1 MEVELFAQQMYV
13 IQRRLE
19 ELYRG
24 ANTSVHLEPDLL
36 PVAFKELGVVSEE
49 LQVAVEE
56 LQMQNQELIAA
67 QEALEIERR
76 RYQELFELAPNAYL
90 VTDTAGTIQEANHAA
105 AKLLKVAQRFLVG
118 KPLIIFVN
126 EEERQTFHFQ
136 LNQLQQSQ
144 QMQEWVLNIHPRK
157 GESFDAALK
166 VTKIYDWEGKIVG
179 LRVCIREVAN
189 RKQAEAGLLVEN
201 DYNSRQD
208 CLRQLDLP
216 KHVYLKGEI
225 IPLNPQCIW
234 QVCKGI
240 VKLSTIRENGEE
252 VLVGLAGPLMPFG
265 SALTSLQTY
274 QATALSKVEL
284 VCFSPTD
291 LATSPELAQIFLT
304 QINQRLRQT
313 EALLAIS
320 GQRHVKDRLYQLLL
334 LLKQEIGQPVAQG
347 NRLSIRFTH
356 QDFAD
361 ACSTTRVTI
370 TRLIGKLQKEG
381 RIMLDPQNHLILIE
395 QGF

>member
-1 MEVELFAQQMYV
+1 MEVELFAQQMHV
-13 IQRRLE
+13 MHRRLD

-24 ANTSVHLEPDLL
+24 ANTSLQTKSELL

-67 QEALEIERR
+67 QESLEIERR

-105 AKLLKVAQRFLVG
+105 AKLLKVSQRFLVG

-126 EEERQTFHFQ
+126 QEERHTFHFQ
-136 LNQLQQSQ
+136 LNQLQ

-157 GESFDAALK
+157 GKPFDAALK
-166 VTKIYDWEGKIVG
+166 VTKIYDWAGTIVG
-179 LRVCIREVAN
+179 LRVCIREVASH
-189 RKQAEAGLLVEN
+189 KQVEAGLLAEN
-201 DYNSRQD
+201 GDNSSQD

-234 QVCKGI
+234 QVSKGI

-265 SALTSLQTY
+265 SDLTSLQTY
-274 QATALSKVEL
+274 QATALSTVEL
-284 VCFSPTD
+284 VSFSTTD
-291 LATSPELAQIFLT
+291 LVTYPDLAQIFLT

-334 LLKQEIGQPVAQG
+334 LLKQEIGQPVEQG

-361 ACSTTRVTI
+361 SCSTTRVTI
-370 TRLIGKLQKEG
+370 TRLIGKLQEEG
-381 RIMLDPQNHLILIE
+381 KIMLDSQNHIILIE
-395 QGF
+395 QDF